1 MAEPVNVT
9 DVASVAV
16 AVVVV
21 CGALFGLLAW
31 FYKRGGQEQAYTD
44 ALNRN
49 TKSNDDLSTKMDDFK
64 MVVVDMF
71 HQMDKRVTRLEDRAG
86 VNVDA

>member
-1 MAEPVNVT
+1 MTIP
-9 DVASVAV
+9 DIASVAV

-21 CGALFGLLAW
+21 GGAVFGLVAW

-49 TKSNDDLSTKMDDFK
+49 TQANNDLSVKMDDFK
-64 MVVVDMF
+64 TVVIKMF
-71 HQMDKRVTRLEDRAG
+71 HEMDKRVTRLEDKAG
-86 VNVDA
+86 A